1 MYSFVDTIEYSRGKG
16 SLPAEAVSMNDKY
29 IENEIEGYRTLHV
42 VGRELLESEII
53 ERQIGNEDGAQ
64 FQGKRN
70 TTRVI
75 TVTYSLT
82 AKTPEEFRDKFNKLS
97 LILDQDQA
105 KIVFYDEPDKYFIG
119 TKSSVEAVPEG
130 LLNVVS
136 SFDIYCADP
145 YKYSV
150 VEKTFQAAPNSEGV
164 LEAVIVNNGTKAVPV
179 DYTIRHNHENG
190 YIGIVSEHGVI
201 QLGKIHEADGETFL
215 GNDILTNSIDSNKWS
230 DDEKWVDDKGIN
242 GQNVSNKTQGRFLIK
257 EINGN
262 KVLSLA
268 EKGTSGVGWNGAM
281 KTFTIE
287 NSSGK
292 DFYAYVNSWFES
304 GAVGETGCQTFAL
317 LDANNK
323 CICYQSI
330 WKSDTNGNTAHIA
343 WGVGGNN
350 PRKVK
355 EVTFST
361 INDMTHNPFT
371 TRGGHSDIKKEG
383 NKITFYWWGSY
394 FSVIVPELLNI
405 KVAKAQIYIG
415 QIGTRNL
422 TNQYLKRNYY
432 RKISLQ
438 ILNVSKWRDVP
449 NRYQSGDTV
458 FIDGLASKI
467 YLNGMLKTDDEIRG
481 STYFLAKPGINNVQF
496 YYSDFCSPAPTVT
509 AKIREVYL

>member
-1 MYSFVDTIEYSRGKG
+1 MYSFVDTVEYSRGKG

-42 VGRELLESEII
+42 VGRELLETEII

-97 LILDQDQA
+97 LILDQEQA

-201 QLGKIHEADGETFL
+201 QLGSPDEVDAEVRQKSQVLVNYRNAAEMGAMVDGQGVLTENFPKNGTFK
-215 GNDILTNSIDSNKWS
+215 T
-230 DDEKWVDDKGIN
+230 VTIN
-242 GQNVSNKTQGRFLIK
+242 GQQVLALNNAGSGSN
-257 EINGN
+257 
-262 KVLSLA
+262 
-268 EKGTSGVGWNGAM
+268 WHGASKM
-281 KTFTIE
+281 VTLPAD
-287 NSSGK
+287 SS
-292 DFYAYVNSWFES
+292 
-304 GAVGETGCQTFAL
+304 GETGAANFLAQSHIWFETGRVPQTGLLEFVVGDEAGQHLASIHIFKKATNANRANAIMMIQLQEKKRIVYEPNYKSVTANGSGSNIYIRKSGELFEFYFGGRKYQFRVPAL
-317 LDANNK
+317 ANK
-323 CICYQSI
+323 KAATVTIFLGQ
-330 WKSDTNGNTAHIA
+330 
-343 WGVGGNN
+343 WGALGGGNLVSRMYFHN
-350 PRKVK
+350 VLFQKDRVK
-355 EVTFST
+355 YWY
-361 INDMTHNPFT
+361 
-371 TRGGHSDIKKEG
+371 DI
-383 NKITFYWWGSY
+383 
-394 FSVIVPELLNI
+394 
-405 KVAKAQIYIG
+405 
-415 QIGTRNL
+415 
-422 TNQYLKRNYY
+422 
-432 RKISLQ
+432 
-438 ILNVSKWRDVP
+438 P
-449 NRYQSGDTV
+449 NRYRANSTV
-458 FIDGLASKI
+458 YVDGSATKVYVDGVAS
-467 YLNGMLKTDDEIRG
+467 LDDEQVG
-481 STYFLAKPGINNVQF
+481 SSYFLAPPGETKVQF
-496 YYSDFCSPAPTVT
+496 YHSDFSSPGPTAE
-509 AKIREVYL
+509 AKIREAYL